1 MNGLRHIVEGIA
13 ERWRRHRDATAGLRE
28 INSLDPELA
37 SEIAAEAGLSI
48 EDLRDVIA
56 RGSGA
61 DGLMHRMMAAYGIHE
76 KQLEAEAPGSMRDL
90 AILCSRC
97 QAKGRCAN
105 ELEAGTARE
114 NAHLFCPNADT
125 FETFA

>member
-1 MNGLRHIVEGIA
+1 MNGVRYIVEGIA
-13 ERWRRHRDATAGLRE
+13 ERWRRHRDAITGLRE

-37 SEIAAEAGLSI
+37 SEIAAEVGLSVA
-48 EDLRDVIA
+48 DLRDVIEH
-56 RGSGA
+56 GSGA

-76 KQLEAEAPGSMRDL
+76 QRLEAEVPGVLRDL

-97 QAKGRCAN
+97 AAKGRCAH

-114 NAHLFCPNADT
+114 NAPVFCPNAGT